1 MRTRTLANRDWLG
14 GFLCGLIGILLM
26 GLVSDWLAP
35 IGGSLGFVFG
45 FRYESIFSA
54 IAAHWRAAARRAK
67 ERWQRFKLIATTPT
81 FKLPK
86 VKVDLSPVVSVLQ
99 FFLFLIV
106 WVLRRP
112 VVLYR
117 WLKRHPMN
125 RAYALLGLA
134 VAIYFAIQLLW
145 AVPIVRYIEG
155 QHEIS
160 QQIKQA
166 SHTVNGG
173 DSSALMIVG
182 ALLAFIIALVL
193 PLITVLSPD
202 DDEMIQLRQYYRR
215 YARYANNGAIA
226 FLVQS
231 IIGLLRTELFII
243 LFFFG
248 AIAYFV
254 VGGAMLLVFA
264 FAPVA
269 AIVGLFRG
277 FWRVIKRNDYW
288 PGLIVSLT
296 TMLTVGWLTHP
307 YLYGMML
314 WVVALATGTLCGGA
328 SASARRTLLAYYWA
342 RPRLQAMVRLRTS
355 RYLLPSGRRFIG
367 VASWLGKFMGDKVMP
382 VIAPD
387 TV

>member
-1 MRTRTLANRDWLG
+1 
-14 GFLCGLIGILLM
+14 
-26 GLVSDWLAP
+26 
-35 IGGSLGFVFG
+35 
-45 FRYESIFSA
+45 
-54 IAAHWRAAARRAK
+54 
-67 ERWQRFKLIATTPT
+67 
-81 FKLPK
+81 
-86 VKVDLSPVVSVLQ
+86 
-99 FFLFLIV
+99 
-106 WVLRRP
+106 
-112 VVLYR
+112 
-117 WLKRHPMN
+117 MN

-264 FAPVA
+264 FAPVS

-307 YLYGMML
+307 YLYGTML